1 MLRELHISNLAI
13 IADAV
18 VELSPGLN
26 CFTGQTGAGKSL
38 VIGALEILL
47 GLKSPQNMLRPGA
60 TEARVTG
67 VFYLESAAIRARLS
81 QAADIPLAVE
91 PEVVLARRIFESG
104 RTSASINGTP
114 ISGQALKIIGEA
126 LADIHGQHDAQ
137 FLLKPVNQL
146 AVLDDFAASAD
157 AAAQFA
163 ALYAQRRQVA
173 ANLAELEG
181 AQALR
186 RQQMELCEFQL
197 AEIDEAQCTPGELEP
212 LVNRQRMLANVE
224 KIKSHAGSAYGALY
238 EDEGAVIGRLKTIAA
253 LLLELTEVDAGLTE
267 VAGQVKDATIT
278 LDDAAF
284 SLRRHIDK
292 LDIDPE
298 ELAAATRRLNLLYRL
313 IGKYCGSNGTLNDLL
328 EFRQSVGAQLETL
341 RRQNADVTELARQVT
356 SLETQ
361 MDELGRVLSK
371 KRRDAAKKLAPL
383 VHQQLADLG
392 MKEAQFLVE
401 FSPVTAE
408 VNAFSGGKS
417 LAGLPAGEAERFT
430 SPGGLESVEFMI
442 APNPGQPARP
452 LRKIASGGELSRV
465 MLALK
470 TILAHGD
477 RVSVLVFDEIDA
489 NVGGR
494 MGGVIG
500 EKLSHLARGCQI
512 LCITHLPQIAAF
524 AQRHLSIRKEV
535 SGGESFTRVSP
546 LEGAARVQELAE
558 MITGKAVTETS
569 LRQAK
574 ELLQIGQAA
583 EQQAARPTYKPE
595 TAKIASTAGNKK
607 SRGNIARVGS
617 ESDRSTPV
625 RRR

>member
-60 TEARVTG
+60 AEARVTG

-81 QAADIPLAVE
+81 QAADIPLAAE
-91 PEVVLARRIFESG
+91 PEIVLARRIFESG

-146 AVLDDFAASAD
+146 AVLDDFAASGD
-157 AAAQFA
+157 AAARFA
-163 ALYAQRRQVA
+163 ALHAQRRQVA
-173 ANLAELEG
+173 ATLAELEG
-181 AQALR
+181 AQTLR

-197 AEIDEAQCTPGELEP
+197 AEIDEAQCTAGELEP
-212 LVNRQRMLANVE
+212 LVSRQRMLANVE
-224 KIKSHAGSAYGALY
+224 KIKSHASGAYAALY

-253 LLLELTEVDAGLTE
+253 VLLELTELDAGLTE
-267 VAGQVKDATIT
+267 VAGQIKDATIT

-298 ELAAATRRLNLLYRL
+298 ELAAATQRLNLLYRL

-328 EFRQSVGAQLETL
+328 EFRQAVGTQLETL
-341 RRQNADVTELARQVT
+341 RRQNADVTELARQVA
-356 SLETQ
+356 SLEKQ
-361 MDELGRVLSK
+361 MEELGRTLSK
-371 KRRDAAKKLAPL
+371 KRHDAAKKLAPL

-401 FSPVTAE
+401 FSPVAAE
-408 VNAFSGGKS
+408 ANAASSGRS
-417 LAGLPAGEAERFT
+417 VAGPAVGTTERFA

-500 EKLSHLARGCQI
+500 EKLSHLAQGCQI

-546 LEGAARVQELAE
+546 LEGDGRVRELAE

-569 LRQAK
+569 LRQAQ
-574 ELLQIGQAA
+574 ELLQTGQAA
-583 EQQAARPTYKPE
+583 VQQVSRPAHKPD
-595 TAKIASTAGNKK
+595 TVKMAPITGHKK
-607 SRGNIARVGS
+607 SRGGAAKSITPSN
-617 ESDRSTPV
+617 RSAPL
-625 RRR
+625 RRG